1 MNYLEAEKILRKN
14 LSPLPRSYSEA
25 VKDADYATA
34 LWRCETDWDRTKNL
48 MTNLAAVLVLLS
60 LFGSLFY
67 GLIVWIDLWKN

>member
-14 LSPLPRSYSEA
+14 LSPIPRTYSEA

-34 LWRCETDWDRTKNL
+34 IWRCETEWDRTKNWL
-48 MTNLAAVLVLLS
+48 IGATVVSVLLS
-60 LFGSLFY
+60 LFASLIY

>member
-14 LSPLPRSYSEA
+14 LSPIPRTYSEA

-34 LWRCETDWDRTKNL
+34 IWRCETEWDRTKNWL
-48 MTNLAAVLVLLS
+48 LGATVVSVLLS
-60 LFGSLFY
+60 LFASLIY

>member
-14 LSPLPRSYSEA
+14 LNPLPRTYSEA

-48 MTNLAAVLVLLS
+48 ITNLAAVLVLLS

>member
-14 LSPLPRSYSEA
+14 LSPIPRTYSEA

-34 LWRCETDWDRTKNL
+34 IWRCETEWDRTKNWL
-48 MTNLAAVLVLLS
+48 LGATVVSALLS
-60 LFGSLFY
+60 LFASLIY

>member
-14 LSPLPRSYSEA
+14 LSPIPRTYSEA

-34 LWRCETDWDRTKNL
+34 IWRCETEWDRTKNWL
-48 MTNLAAVLVLLS
+48 LGATVVIVLLS
-60 LFGSLFY
+60 LFASLIY

>member
-25 VKDADYATA
+25 VKDADYATG

-48 MTNLAAVLVLLS
+48 FIVVGGVALALLM
-60 LFGSLFY
+60 FGSLVY
-67 GLIVWIDLWKN
+67 GLFVWIDLWKN